1 MTPYFVIKKREGNS
15 WNIVQEF
22 GFFNSTIE
30 ANEKIYNMIENK
42 NDFWEHYRVVQ
53 YEKNVYHTPPQRVG

>member
-15 WNIVQEF
+15 WNIVQEC

-53 YEKNVYHTPPQRVG
+53 YENAPIRKR

>member
-1 MTPYFVIKKREGNS
+1 MTAYFVIKKREGDS
-15 WNIVQEF
+15 WNVVQEC
-22 GFFNSTIE
+22 GLFNSTIE

-53 YEKNVYHTPPQRVG
+53 YEKSPYHTPPQRKG